1 MDEYHCNAYPMLSIS
16 ASERLPFPHDHQ
28 HFDVDFQYS
37 NMHDLNGSKSEA
49 FGNVL
54 LHKFQNISKNE
65 MLKETTIVYCLSRM
79 GLPQN
84 AHGVVVAEVLRCVRD
99 MIRDTAHRHRLVL
112 CMRVEIGI
120 TRANQDGISVS
131 ANQDGINVSANQD
144 GTSVSANQDGISV
157 SANQD
162 EISASVIDNVSDDD
176 HFEEAEEY
184 GFEEDDEDYGLVP
197 ADKAFVEGLE
207 MVQQKGSERCAICF
221 EDFLFGV
228 RMPCL
233 HAFHKS
239 CITEWLQIGN
249 SCPLCRINLPTQSD

>member
-1 MDEYHCNAYPMLSIS
+1 MDEYHCNAYPLLSFS
-16 ASERLPFPHDHQ
+16 ASECLPFPNDHQ
-28 HFDVDFQYS
+28 HFNVDFQYS

-49 FGNVL
+49 FDNVL

-84 AHGVVVAEVLRCVRD
+84 AHGVVVAEVLRCARD
-99 MIRDTAHRHRLVL
+99 MIRDTALRHRLVL

-120 TRANQDGISVS
+120 TR
-131 ANQDGINVSANQD
+131 
-144 GTSVSANQDGISV
+144 ANQDGISV

-249 SCPLCRINLPTQSD
+249 SCPLCRIHLPAQSD